1 MTEQLRYLQN
11 YPALVEHLLK
21 HHPEDQAMA
30 MAVGGQY
37 ERFGVLEHA
46 LLRQC
51 GMTPDSI
58 VVDVGC
64 GSGRLAFQLRRYPKL
79 RYLGTDVVPAL
90 LAYAKKRVARPDF
103 AFRHVTS
110 LHVPAKPATAD
121 FAVFFSVFTHLLH
134 EESYVYLQEAHRVLK
149 PGGKVIFSFL
159 EFAVEHNWPVF
170 RANTDWVRE
179 RTMAGHL
186 NVFQHRGDIRVWAR
200 QLGFAVDTFW
210 PGDARLINVEADAA
224 SDEVPAGAY
233 ALGQSVCVL
242 RKPLAGEPVVAAPA
256 AAIDSD
262 LAQRRQSLAA
272 KRSARQAER
281 RARNGTRPAGPG
293 PAAPAAADPPAPAG
307 PEPAMTAPRRRRRRP
322 PE

>member
-51 GMTPDSI
+51 GMRPDSI

-79 RYLGTDVVPAL
+79 RYLGTDVVGAL

-103 AFRHVTS
+103 AFRQVST
-110 LHVPAKPATAD
+110 LLVPAKNGTAD
-121 FAVFFSVFTHLLH
+121 FVVFFSVFTHLLH

-159 EFAVEHNWPVF
+159 EFAVDHNWPVF
-170 RANTDWVRE
+170 RANVEWVRE

-186 NVFQHRGDIRVWAR
+186 NVFQHRSDIRVWAR

-210 PGDARLINVEADAA
+210 PGDARLINVEPDFATA
-224 SDEVPAGAY
+224 EVPPGPY

-242 RKPLAGEPVVAAPA
+242 RKPLPGESADTLSDAEKERLRRVEERKQARLAERQGQRPKAAPG
-256 AAIDSD
+256 
-262 LAQRRQSLAA
+262 
-272 KRSARQAER
+272 E
-281 RARNGTRPAGPG
+281 RPAKPKPPG
-293 PAAPAAADPPAPAG
+293 APAG
-307 PEPAMTAPRRRRRRP
+307 PHRFP
-322 PE
+322 PPPPGPKKKKPPGTD

>member
-30 MAVGGQY
+30 LAVGGQY

-51 GMTPDSI
+51 GLTPDSI

-79 RYLGTDVVPAL
+79 RYLGTDVVGAL
-90 LAYAKKRVARPDF
+90 LAYAKRRVARPDF
-103 AFRHVTS
+103 AFRQVAT
-110 LHVPAKPATAD
+110 LQIPAKGGTAD

-134 EESYVYLQEAHRVLK
+134 EESYLYLEEAHRVLK

-159 EFAVEHNWPVF
+159 EFAVDHNWAVF
-170 RANTDWVRE
+170 RANVDWVRD
-179 RTMAGHL
+179 RTIAGHL
-186 NVFQHRGDIRVWAR
+186 NVFQHRSDIRVWAR
-200 QLGFAVDTFW
+200 QLGFEVDTFW
-210 PGDARLINVEADAA
+210 PGDARLINVEPDVA
-224 SDEVPAGAY
+224 SAEVPAGPY

-242 RKPLAGEPVVAAPA
+242 RKRRADEPVAVPENEEQARLRRVAE
-256 AAIDSD
+256 
-262 LAQRRQSLAA
+262 
-272 KRSARQAER
+272 KRSARQS
-281 RARNGTRPAGPG
+281 AREAK
-293 PAAPAAADPPAPAG
+293 AATED
-307 PEPAMTAPRRRRRRP
+307 TPRRRRKDAAATPASGEQPANRPRKRRKKD
-322 PE
+322 